1 MKRFH
6 IHISVESLEQSI
18 SFYSKLFGTEPTVR
32 KPDYAKWMIDDPR
45 INFAISTKSSHHGL
59 NHLGIQVDSPAE
71 LETMRKQMKQA
82 DLALFD
88 EGKTVCCYANSDK
101 SWVTDP
107 NGIAWE
113 TYRTMKEAELFKE
126 TASETSSACCIPI
139 ATDVQ
144 TSACG
149 SNCC

>member
-6 IHISVESLEQSI
+6 VHISVESLEQSI
-18 SFYSKLFGTEPTVR
+18 LFYSKLFGTEPTVC
-32 KPDYAKWMIDDPR
+32 KQDYAKWMIDDPR
-45 INFAISTKSSHHGL
+45 INFAISTQSPRHGL
-59 NHLGIQVDSPAE
+59 NHLGIQVDFPSE
-71 LETMRKQMKQA
+71 LEAMRAQMKQA

-113 TYRTMKEAELFKE
+113 TYHTMKDAELFKE
-126 TASETSSACCIPI
+126 AAPPTSSACCTPI
-139 ATDVQ
+139 ITDTQ
-144 TSACG
+144 TPACG
-149 SNCC
+149 SKCC